1 MMRCLR
7 ASGVFLI
14 AGCTLVTVG
23 CENTTPSP
31 EERAAVETA
40 VSEYL
45 NALASAYS
53 TFDLDPLEGLASPNE
68 IAAVRKLIR
77 QLGTT
82 GDRLDSHLLLFEVDD
97 MEIFREI
104 NATVRL
110 VEVWDVLRYDA
121 TTGVEKGHTP
131 NSIQYSLLQLRL
143 VDGRWIVVGRSVLRR
158 ETPAPDASGEQQGTA
173 A

>member
-1 MMRCLR
+1 MIRLLR
-7 ASGVFLI
+7 AASALSIVVC
-14 AGCTLVTVG
+14 ALVTVG
-23 CENTTPSP
+23 CENTTPSA
-31 EERAAVETA
+31 EERAAVEVA
-40 VSEYL
+40 VAEYL

-53 TFDLDPLEGLASPNE
+53 TFDLRPLEGLASPNE

-131 NSIQYSLLQLRL
+131 NSIQYSLLQLRQ
-143 VDGRWIVVGRSVLRR
+143 VDDRWLVVGRSVLRR
-158 ETPAPDASGEQQGTA
+158 ETPAPPSDGDQGSSA
-173 A
+173 

>member
-1 MMRCLR
+1 MIRSLR
-7 ASGVFLI
+7 ASGALLI
-14 AGCTLVTVG
+14 VACAFVMVG
-23 CENTTPSP
+23 CENTTPSA
-31 EERAAVETA
+31 EERAAVETT
-40 VSEYL
+40 VGEYL

-53 TFDLDPLEGLASPNE
+53 TFDLSPLDGLASPNE

-77 QLGTT
+77 RLGTT

-143 VDGRWIVVGRSVLRR
+143 VDNKWIVVGRSVLRR
-158 ETPAPDASGEQQGTA
+158 ETPAPPSSGDQGSSA
-173 A
+173 

>member
-1 MMRCLR
+1 MIRSLR
-7 ASGVFLI
+7 ASGVLLI
-14 AGCTLVTVG
+14 VGCALVMVG
-23 CENTTPSP
+23 CENTTPSA

-40 VSEYL
+40 VGEYL

-53 TFDLDPLEGLASPNE
+53 TFDLRPLDGLASPNE

-77 QLGTT
+77 RLGTT

-143 VDGRWIVVGRSVLRR
+143 VDNKWIVVGRSVLRR
-158 ETPAPDASGEQQGTA
+158 ETPAPPSSGDQGSSA
-173 A
+173 

>member
-1 MMRCLR
+1 MKRCLR
-7 ASGVFLI
+7 VSVALLI
-14 AGCTLVTVG
+14 VG
-23 CENTTPSP
+23 CVLVVTGCERTTPSP
-31 EERAAVETA
+31 EERAALKTA
-40 VSEYL
+40 VSDYL

-53 TFDLDPLEGLASPNE
+53 TFDLEPLEGLASPNE

-77 QLGTT
+77 QLAST

-121 TTGVEKGHTP
+121 TTGEEKGHTP

-158 ETPAPDASGEQQGTA
+158 ETPAPPADGEQGSA

>member
-1 MMRCLR
+1 MIRSLR
-7 ASGVFLI
+7 ASGALLI
-14 AGCTLVTVG
+14 VGCALVMVG
-23 CENTTPSP
+23 CENTTPSA

-45 NALASAYS
+45 GALASAYS
-53 TFDLDPLEGLASPNE
+53 TFDLRPLDGLASPNE

-77 QLGTT
+77 RLGTT

-143 VDGRWIVVGRSVLRR
+143 VDNKWIVVGRSVLRR
-158 ETPAPDASGEQQGTA
+158 ETPAPPSNGDQGSSA
-173 A
+173 

>member
-1 MMRCLR
+1 MMRCVR
-7 ASGVFLI
+7 ASGALLI
-14 AGCTLVTVG
+14 AGCISVAIG

-40 VSEYL
+40 VSDYL

-53 TFDLDPLEGLASPNE
+53 TFDLAPLEGLASPNE
-68 IAAVRKLIR
+68 IAAVRKLVR
-77 QLGTT
+77 QLSAT

-143 VDGRWIVVGRSVLRR
+143 VSGRWIVVGRSVLRR
-158 ETPAPDASGEQQGTA
+158 ETPAPPIDGEEGTTA
-173 A
+173 

>member
-1 MMRCLR
+1 MKRCLR
-7 ASGVFLI
+7 ASGALLI
-14 AGCTLVTVG
+14 VGCTLVVAG

-40 VSEYL
+40 VSDYL

-53 TFDLDPLEGLASPNE
+53 TFDLGPLEGLASPNE

-82 GDRLDSHLLLFEVDD
+82 GDRLDSHLLLFEIDD

-131 NSIQYSLLQLRL
+131 TSIQYSLLQLRL
-143 VDGRWIVVGRSVLRR
+143 VGGRWIVVGRSVLRR
-158 ETPAPDASGEQQGTA
+158 ETPPPPSDGEQGTSA
-173 A
+173 

>member
-82 GDRLDSHLLLFEVDD
+82 GDRLDSHLLLFEIDD

-143 VDGRWIVVGRSVLRR
+143 VSGRWIVVGRSVLRR
-158 ETPAPDASGEQQGTA
+158 ETPAPPSDAEQGTA

>member
-1 MMRCLR
+1 MIRSLR
-7 ASGVFLI
+7 ASGVLLI
-14 AGCTLVTVG
+14 VGCSLVMVG
-23 CENTTPSP
+23 CENTTPSA

-40 VSEYL
+40 VGEYL

-53 TFDLDPLEGLASPNE
+53 TFDLSPLDGLASPNE

-77 QLGTT
+77 RLGTT

-143 VDGRWIVVGRSVLRR
+143 VDNKWIVVGRSVLRR
-158 ETPAPDASGEQQGTA
+158 ETPAPPSSGDQGSSA
-173 A
+173 